1 MRSWTYTL
9 AGLLIWTLHFAGVY
23 AIASLGDVV
32 SRAEDPAFRMAGL
45 AFSLVC
51 FLGAGAAT
59 FVAVRRMRAQPDEVP
74 VFMDQ
79 LAALGGGVAMVAI
92 AWQALP
98 TLVGY

>member
-9 AGLLIWTLHFAGVY
+9 AGLLIWSVHFTGVY
-23 AIASLGDVV
+23 SIASLGDVV
-32 SRAEDPAFRMAGL
+32 TRAEDPAFRMAGL
-45 AFSLVC
+45 AFSLLC

-59 FVAVRRMRAQPDEVP
+59 LLAVRRLRSP
-74 VFMDQ
+74 VEGTPAFMDQ
-79 LAALGGGVAMVAI
+79 IAALGGGVAMVAI